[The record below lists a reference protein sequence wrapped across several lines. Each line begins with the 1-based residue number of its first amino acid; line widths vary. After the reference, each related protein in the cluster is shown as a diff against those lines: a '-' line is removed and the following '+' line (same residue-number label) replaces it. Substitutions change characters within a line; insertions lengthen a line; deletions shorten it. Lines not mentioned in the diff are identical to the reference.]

1 MTKRKSQSLL
11 NGALVLLVATLLVKI
26 IGAIYKIPLSNMIG
40 TVGRGYYDAAYN
52 IYLPIYTISM
62 AGLPVAVSKMVS
74 EQMALGHYRDAR
86 MIFRVSSRIFLIT
99 GTLGLIVLLIL
110 AYPYAALSKNLPTIP
125 AILAIAP
132 SIFFCCLMSIFRGY
146 YEGLRKMTPTAVSE
160 VFEALG
166 KLVFGIVLAK
176 AVISKGMADFHAGA
190 TVFGK
195 TVADESE
202 ALSAIYPYAA
212 AAAAL
217 GVTLGT
223 VLGLGY
229 LFVLYKLRG
238 DQITREEL
246 VNSPKPEKSNIIAR
260 NLIKFAIPVATSSLI
275 FSITNMI
282 DSVMVQNRLQTAI
295 DKDLNYIK
303 TVYQASIQM
312 GNILDKDLK
321 TYLFGA
327 YSLSL
332 DFKNLVPNLAMALG
346 ISAIP
351 ALSAAWAIKNRD
363 EIRIS
368 VESVIRVILLI
379 SFPAGIGMAVLSEPI
394 LSLLYSRGE
403 SASAIPITAPILT
416 AYGFSVFIMALS
428 TPMTN
433 MLQAI
438 GKPMVPLKA
447 LTVGAIAKIIIN
459 YILVGI
465 PSVNINGAVVG
476 TIGCYVIILGISLY
490 SLIKTTG
497 VKINI
502 MSVAVK
508 PFICAAL
515 CGGAAFLSYTLFNR
529 ILSFGSPDSIM
540 NSKTLSTFIAIGIA
554 AVIYLISLLL
564 VKGIAKD
571 DIIMLPK
578 GEKIA
583 KTLEKYG
590 FLG

>member
-1 MTKRKSQSLL
+1 
-11 NGALVLLVATLLVKI
+11 
-26 IGAIYKIPLSNMIG
+26 
-40 TVGRGYYDAAYN
+40 
-52 IYLPIYTISM
+52 
-62 AGLPVAVSKMVS
+62 MVS
-74 EQMALGHYRDAR
+74 EQVALGHYRDAKR
-86 MIFRVSSRIFLIT
+86 IFKVSSRIFLIT
-99 GTLGLIVLLIL
+99 GTLGLIVLLLL

-125 AILAIAP
+125 AIVTIAP

-146 YEGLRKMTPTAVSE
+146 YEGLRKMTPTAISQ

-166 KLVFGIVLAK
+166 KLVFGIILAK
-176 AVISKGMADFHAGA
+176 IVINRGMVQFHNTGM
-190 TVFGK
+190 VFGK
-195 TVADESE
+195 AVSTLEEAD
-202 ALSAIYPYAA
+202 SAIYPYAA

-223 VLGLGY
+223 VLGVVY
-229 LFVLYKLRG
+229 LFILYKIKG
-238 DQITREEL
+238 DEITREEL
-246 VNSPKPEKSNIIAR
+246 VNSPKPEQSNVIAK

-295 DKDLNYIK
+295 DKDLAFIK
-303 TVYQASIQM
+303 NVYAVSIQT
-312 GNILDKDLK
+312 GNVLDRDLK
-321 TYLFGA
+321 TFLFGA

-363 EIRIS
+363 EICIS

-403 SASAIPITAPILT
+403 SAAAIPITAPILT

-447 LTVGAIAKIIIN
+447 LTVGAVAKIIIN
-459 YILVGI
+459 YVLVGI
-465 PSVNINGAVVG
+465 PSININGAVVG
-476 TIGCYVIILGISLY
+476 TIACYVIILGISLW
-490 SLIKTTG
+490 SLIRTTG

-502 MSVAVK
+502 VSVAVK
-508 PFICAAL
+508 PLICAAL
-515 CGGAAFLSYTLFNR
+515 CGGSAFVSYSLLNR
-529 ILSFGSPDSIM
+529 FISFGSADSIM

-564 VKGIAKD
+564 IKGIAKD

>member
-1 MTKRKSQSLL
+1 ML
-11 NGALVLLVATLLVKI
+11 NGALVLVAATLLVKI

-74 EQMALGHYRDAR
+74 EQVALGHYSDAR
-86 MIFRVSSRIFLIT
+86 RIFKVSSRIFLIT
-99 GTLGLIVLLIL
+99 GTLGLIVLLLL

-125 AILAIAP
+125 AIITIAP

-146 YEGLRKMTPTAVSE
+146 YEGLRKMTPTAISQ

-176 AVISKGMADFHAGA
+176 LVINRGLAQFQNTGE
-190 TVFGK
+190 VFGK
-195 TVADESE
+195 AASSLEE
-202 ALSAIYPYAA
+202 AYSAIYPYAA

-223 VLGLGY
+223 VLGVIY
-229 LFVLYKLRG
+229 LFVLYKIKG
-238 DQITREEL
+238 DEITREEI
-246 VNSPKPEKSNIIAR
+246 VNSPKPEQSNVIAKK
-260 NLIKFAIPVATSSLI
+260 LIKFAIPVATSSLI

-295 DKDLNYIK
+295 DKDLSFIK
-303 TVYQASIQM
+303 NAYALSIQT
-312 GNILDKDLK
+312 GNVLDRDLK
-321 TYLFGA
+321 TFLFGA

-403 SASAIPITAPILT
+403 SAAAIPITAPILT
-416 AYGFSVFIMALS
+416 VYGFSVFIMALS

-447 LTVGAIAKIIIN
+447 LTVGAVAKIIIN
-459 YILVGI
+459 YVLVGI
-465 PSVNINGAVVG
+465 PSININGAVVG
-476 TIGCYVIILGISLY
+476 TIACYVIILGISLW
-490 SLIKTTG
+490 SLIRTTG

-508 PFICAAL
+508 PLICAAL
-515 CGGAAFLSYTLFNR
+515 CGGSAFISYSLLNR
-529 ILSFGSPDSIM
+529 FISFGSADSIV

-564 VKGIAKD
+564 IKGIAKD

>member
-1 MTKRKSQSLL
+1 MLL
-11 NGALVLLVATLLVKI
+11 IATLLVKI

-40 TVGRGYYDAAYN
+40 AVGRGYYDAAYN

-74 EQMALGHYRDAR
+74 EQMALGRFRDAK
-86 MIFRVSSRIFLIT
+86 MIFRVSAKIFLIT
-99 GTLGLIVLLIL
+99 GTVGLALLVLL
-110 AYPYAALSKNLPTIP
+110 AYPYAAIAENVKFFGSDAASFKDLPIIP
-125 AILAIAP
+125 ATIAIAP
-132 SIFFCCLMSIFRGY
+132 SILFCCLMSIFRGY

-166 KLVFGIVLAK
+166 KLIFGIVLAK
-176 AVISKGMADFHAGA
+176 IVITKGMADFNAGNP
-190 TVFGK
+190 VFGK

-202 ALSAIYPYAA
+202 ALSAIFPYAA
-212 AAAAL
+212 AAAAF

-223 VLGLGY
+223 VLGLLY
-229 LFVLYKLRG
+229 LLILYKIKG
-238 DQITREEL
+238 TEITREEL
-246 VNSPKPEKSNIIAR
+246 VNSPEPEKSGVIAKK
-260 NLIKFAIPVATSSLI
+260 LIKFAIPVATSSLI
-275 FSITNMI
+275 FTVTNMI
-282 DSVMVQNRLQTAI
+282 DSVMVQNRLQVAI
-295 DKDLNYIK
+295 NKDISLIK
-303 TVYQASIQM
+303 TLYSASIQL
-312 GNILDKDLK
+312 GNVLDKDLK
-321 TYLFGA
+321 TFLFGA
-327 YSLSL
+327 YSMSL

-403 SASAIPITAPILT
+403 SAAAIPITAPILT
-416 AYGFSVFIMALS
+416 AYGFTVFIMSLS

-447 LTVGAIAKIIIN
+447 LTAGALAKIVIN
-459 YILVGI
+459 YVLVGI
-465 PSVNINGAVVG
+465 PSININGAVVG
-476 TIGCYVIILGISLY
+476 TVVCYVIILGISLY

-502 MSVAVK
+502 MSVAIK
-508 PFICAAL
+508 PLICAAL
-515 CGGAAFLSYTLFNR
+515 CGAGAFFSYMLLNR
-529 ILSFGSPDSIM
+529 FLSFGSTGSIL
-540 NSKTLSTFIAIGIA
+540 NSKTLATFIAIGIA
-554 AVIYLISLLL
+554 AVIYLVSLLL
-564 VKGIAKD
+564 IRGIAKD

>member
-1 MTKRKSQSLL
+1 MAKRKSQSLL

-74 EQMALGHYRDAR
+74 EQMALGHFRDAR
-86 MIFRVSSRIFLIT
+86 MIFRVSTRIFLIT

-125 AILAIAP
+125 AIIAIAP
-132 SIFFCCLMSIFRGY
+132 SIFFCCIMSIFRGY
-146 YEGLRKMTPTAVSE
+146 YEGLRKMTPTAFSE

-176 AVISKGMADFHAGA
+176 IVISKGLSDFKAGA
-190 TVFGK
+190 AVFGK
-195 TVADESE
+195 QVADESE

-223 VLGLGY
+223 VLGVIY
-229 LFVLYKLRG
+229 LFVLYKIKG
-238 DQITREEL
+238 DEITREEI
-246 VNSPKPEKSNIIAR
+246 VNSPKPEQSSVIAK

-295 DKDLNYIK
+295 DKDLPLIK
-303 TVYQASIQM
+303 DLYGASLQM
-312 GNILDKDLK
+312 GNVLDKDIK
-321 TYLFGA
+321 TFLFGA

-379 SFPAGIGMAVLSEPI
+379 SFPAGMGMAVLSEPI
-394 LSLLYSRGE
+394 LSLLYSRGS

-416 AYGFSVFIMALS
+416 AYGFTVFIMALS

-447 LTVGAIAKIIIN
+447 LTVGAVSKIIIN
-459 YILVGI
+459 YVLVGI

-476 TIGCYVIILGISLY
+476 TVVCYVIILGISLY

-497 VKINI
+497 VKINVK
-502 MSVAVK
+502 SVAIK
-508 PFICAAL
+508 PFICAAV
-515 CGGAAFLSYTLFNR
+515 CAAAAFLSYSFFNK

-540 NSKTLSTFIAIGIA
+540 NSKTLATFISIGVA
-554 AVIYLISLLL
+554 AVVYLISLLL
-564 VKGIAKD
+564 IKGIAKD

-590 FLG
+590 FIG

>member
-1 MTKRKSQSLL
+1 MAKRKSQSLL
-11 NGALVLLVATLLVKI
+11 NGALVLLAATLLVKI
-26 IGAIYKIPLSNMIG
+26 IGVIYKIPLSNMIG

-86 MIFRVSSRIFLIT
+86 MIFKVSSRIFLIT
-99 GTLGLIVLLIL
+99 GTLGLIVLLLL

-125 AILAIAP
+125 AIIAIAP

-146 YEGLRKMTPTAVSE
+146 YEGLRKMTPTAVSQ

-166 KLVFGIVLAK
+166 KLGFGIVLAK
-176 AVISKGMADFHAGA
+176 IVISKGIADYKAGA
-190 TVFGK
+190 EVFGK
-195 TVADESE
+195 AVSNESE
-202 ALSAIYPYAA
+202 ALSAIFPYAA

-223 VLGLGY
+223 VLGVVY
-229 LFVLYKLRG
+229 LFILYKIKG

-246 VNSPKPEKSNIIAR
+246 VNSPLPEKSNVIAK

-295 DKDLNYIK
+295 DKDMPLIK
-303 TVYQASIQM
+303 SLYGASITM
-312 GNILDKDLK
+312 GNVLDKDIK
-321 TYLFGA
+321 TFLFGA

-351 ALSAAWAIKNRD
+351 ALSAAWAIKNKD

-403 SASAIPITAPILT
+403 SAAAIPITAPILT
-416 AYGFSVFIMALS
+416 VYGFSVFIMALS

-447 LTVGAIAKIIIN
+447 LTVGAVAKIVIN
-459 YILVGI
+459 YVLVGI
-465 PSVNINGAVVG
+465 PSININGAVVG
-476 TIGCYVIILGISLY
+476 TIACYVIILGISLW
-490 SLIKTTG
+490 SLIRTTG
-497 VKINI
+497 VKINAV
-502 MSVAVK
+502 SVAIK
-508 PFICAAL
+508 PLICAAL
-515 CGGAAFLSYTLFNR
+515 CGAGAYASFMLLNKV
-529 ILSFGSPDSIM
+529 LSFGSADSIM
-540 NSKTLSTFIAIGIA
+540 NSKTLSTFISIGIA

>member
-1 MTKRKSQSLL
+1 
-11 NGALVLLVATLLVKI
+11 VLLVATLLVKI

-86 MIFRVSSRIFLIT
+86 MIFKVSSKIFLIT
-99 GTLGLIVLLIL
+99 GTLGLIILLLL

-125 AILAIAP
+125 AIVAIAP

-166 KLVFGIVLAK
+166 KLIFGIVLAK
-176 AVISKGMADFHAGA
+176 IVITKGMADYNAGLS
-190 TVFGK
+190 VFGK
-195 TVADESE
+195 TVSNESE
-202 ALSAIYPYAA
+202 ALSAIFPYAA

-223 VLGLGY
+223 VLGLLY
-229 LFVLYKLRG
+229 LVILYKIKG
-238 DQITREEL
+238 DEITREEL
-246 VNSPKPEKSNIIAR
+246 VNSPEPEKSKTIAK

-295 DKDLNYIK
+295 DKNMPLIKSLYGASIAKGNVLDGDIK
-303 TVYQASIQM
+303 TF
-312 GNILDKDLK
+312 
-321 TYLFGA
+321 LFGA

-351 ALSAAWAIKNRD
+351 ALSAAWAIKNKD

-403 SASAIPITAPILT
+403 SAAAIPITTPILA
-416 AYGFSVFIMALS
+416 AYGFTVFIMALS

-447 LTVGAIAKIIIN
+447 LTVGAVAKIIIN
-459 YILVGI
+459 YVLVGI

-476 TIGCYVIILGISLY
+476 TVVCYVIILGISLY

-502 MSVAVK
+502 MSVAIK
-508 PFICAAL
+508 PLICAAL
-515 CGGAAFLSYTLFNR
+515 CGAGAFISYKLLGRFIT
-529 ILSFGSPDSIM
+529 FGSPDSIL

-554 AVIYLISLLL
+554 ALIYLISLLL

>member
-1 MTKRKSQSLL
+1 LAKRKSQSLL

-490 SLIKTTG
+490 SVIMSTG
-497 VKINI
+497 V
-502 MSVAVK
+502 
-508 PFICAAL
+508 
-515 CGGAAFLSYTLFNR
+515 
-529 ILSFGSPDSIM
+529 
-540 NSKTLSTFIAIGIA
+540 
-554 AVIYLISLLL
+554 
-564 VKGIAKD
+564 
-571 DIIMLPK
+571 
-578 GEKIA
+578 
-583 KTLEKYG
+583 
-590 FLG
+590 

>member
-1 MTKRKSQSLL
+1 ML

-26 IGAIYKIPLSNMIG
+26 IGVIYKIPLSNMIG
-40 TVGRGYYDAAYN
+40 AVGRGYYDAAYN
-52 IYLPIYTISM
+52 IYLPVYTIAM

-74 EQMALGHYRDAR
+74 EKVALGHYRDAR
-86 MIFRVSSRIFLIT
+86 MIFRVSARIFLL
-99 GTLGLIVLLIL
+99 LGISSFIVLLIL

-125 AILAIAP
+125 AIIAIAP
-132 SIFFCCLMSIFRGY
+132 SVFFCCLMSIFRGY
-146 YEGLRKMTPTAVSE
+146 YEGLRKMTPTAVSQ

-166 KLVFGIVLAK
+166 KLVFGIILAK
-176 AVISKGMADFHAGA
+176 LVISKGLSDFHAGA
-190 TVFGK
+190 EVFGK
-195 TVADESE
+195 AVENESQ

-212 AAAAL
+212 AAAAF

-223 VLGLGY
+223 VLGTVY
-229 LFVLYKLRG
+229 LFVLYKIKG
-238 DQITREEL
+238 DQITRSEL
-246 VNSPKPEKSNIIAR
+246 VNSPKPEKSNVIAT

-295 DKDLNYIK
+295 DKDIGLIK
-303 TVYQASIQM
+303 ELYSASIQA
-312 GNILDKDLK
+312 GNVSDDVLK
-321 TYLFGA
+321 TFLFGS

-351 ALSAAWAIKNRD
+351 ALSAAWAIKD
-363 EIRIS
+363 KKEIRTS
-368 VESVIRVILLI
+368 VEAVIRVILLI

-394 LSLLYSRGE
+394 LSLLYARGE
-403 SASAIPITAPILT
+403 SAAAIPITAPILS
-416 AYGFSVFIMALS
+416 AYGFSIFIMALS

-447 LTVGAIAKIIIN
+447 LTAGALAKIVIN
-459 YILVGI
+459 YVLVGI
-465 PSVNINGAVVG
+465 PSININGAVVG
-476 TIGCYVIILGISLY
+476 TIVCYIIILIISLV
-490 SLIKTTG
+490 SLIRTT
-497 VKINI
+497 KISVNI
-502 MSVAVK
+502 KSVAVK
-508 PFICAAL
+508 PLICSVI
-515 CGGAAFLSYTLFNR
+515 CGASAFLSFKLFNSV
-529 ILSFGSPDSIM
+529 LSFGSADSIV
-540 NSKTLSTFIAIGIA
+540 NSKTFSTLIAVGIA
-554 AVIYLISLLL
+554 AVVYLISLLL
-564 VKGIAKD
+564 LKGIAKD

>member
-1 MTKRKSQSLL
+1 M
-11 NGALVLLVATLLVKI
+11 NGALVLLVATLVVKI
-26 IGAIYKIPLSNMIG
+26 IGVIYKIPLSNMIG

-86 MIFRVSSRIFLIT
+86 MIFRVSARIFLIT

-110 AYPYAALSKNLPTIP
+110 AYPYAALSKNIPTIP

-146 YEGLRKMTPTAVSE
+146 YEGLRKMTPTAFSQ

-166 KLVFGIVLAK
+166 KLVFGIILAK
-176 AVISKGMADFHAGA
+176 LVISKGMTDFDAGRA
-190 TVFGK
+190 VFGK
-195 TVADESE
+195 TVADKSE

-212 AAAAL
+212 AAAAF

-223 VLGLGY
+223 VLGIAY
-229 LFVLYKLRG
+229 LFILYKIKG
-238 DQITREEL
+238 DEITREEI
-246 VNSPKPEKSNIIAR
+246 VNSPKPEKSSVISKRI
-260 NLIKFAIPVATSSLI
+260 IKFAIPVATSSLI

-295 DKDLNYIK
+295 DKDLPLIK
-303 TVYQASIQM
+303 TLYGASLQM
-312 GNILDKDLK
+312 GNILDKDIK
-321 TYLFGA
+321 TFLYGA

-351 ALSAAWAIKNRD
+351 ALSAAWAVRNKD

-403 SASAIPITAPILT
+403 SASAIAITAPILT
-416 AYGFSVFIMALS
+416 AYGFSVFIMSLS

-447 LTVGAIAKIIIN
+447 LTVGAVAKIIVN
-459 YILVGI
+459 FILVGI

-476 TIGCYVIILGISLY
+476 TIVCYLIILGISVY
-490 SLIKTTG
+490 SLVKTTG
-497 VKINI
+497 VRINI

-508 PFICAAL
+508 PLICAAL
-515 CGGAAFLSYTLFNR
+515 CGLAAFLSYALFNKV
-529 ILSFGSPDSIM
+529 LSFGSPDSIM

-554 AVIYLISLLL
+554 GVVYLISLLL